1 MDPAIARTPS
11 SAPVAFQDG
20 LGQRRLSVSVT
31 NEPLELLALREEL
44 TAVSSF
50 EFALR
55 DRVSRLSSFQSEHY
69 ARVRGVERIGKT
81 GTTTLAVVSDHVQ
94 GVRLS
99 EILTFAESRLL
110 PVETNAALCLIRQ
123 LIHAL
128 ALLHQKMPD
137 VCHGAVGPE
146 RIVVTPQAR
155 LVLVEHVLGAALDQ
169 LHYTHE
175 QYWKTLR
182 IPLPRTGSGPQFDRR
197 SDITQAGFT
206 ALALIIGRPIAEDD
220 YPARIGEMANGT
232 WTLSA
237 TGGIEPLPAALRDWL
252 MRAMQLDPRNP
263 FPSALEAWA
272 ELDRVLHYS
281 DPIAEVAALKGFLTR
296 FHARLTEDSGKPS
309 TPSAVPQA
317 VTRQTPLPA
326 VPAASVSAPA
336 SAAGAAP
343 KLGPQ
348 AVAPPRSVE
357 AFAPPRPVDAVV
369 PPRPVATVAQ
379 APSVPPPTPDPVPSM
394 HPQAATRPEAPSAPA
409 VTPPAKQSQT
419 REDRRS
425 EEDESVMDKS
435 KSFLRGR
442 WVAAALVL
450 VALTSGGTLAVGRIM
465 SPAASPE
472 TLGTLSVQTNPEGA
486 TVVIDG
492 QQRGM
497 TPLNLQLK
505 PGRHVVE
512 LVTDGDVRTIPITIT
527 AGGQVSQFIEIPR
540 AASALGEL
548 QIRTEPPGA
557 QVTVDGRV
565 LGKSP
570 LTAEGLTP
578 GQHTVVVENELGPVT
593 QRVTI
598 EAGTTASL
606 VVPMTAPRN
615 APVSGWIS
623 VSAPVDVQ
631 LYENQRLLGSSQ
643 TDRIMVPVGRHEIE
657 VVNETLGY
665 RASKIVNVSPGQTAN
680 LRLDLPK
687 APMAL
692 NAIPWAEA
700 WVDGERVGETPIG
713 SVQVSIGPHEVVF
726 RHPELGERR
735 VITTVTLAGPAKV
748 SVDMRK
754 K

>member
-1 MDPAIARTPS
+1 MDPAIALTS
-11 SAPVAFQDG
+11 SSTPVAFQDG
-20 LGQRRLSVSVT
+20 LGQRRLSVSAT
-31 NEPLELLALREEL
+31 NESLELLALREDL

-69 ARVRGVERIGKT
+69 GRVRGVERVGKT
-81 GTTTLAVVSDHVQ
+81 GTTLAIVSEHVP

-99 EILTFAESRLL
+99 EVLAFAESRLL
-110 PVETNAALCLIRQ
+110 PIETNAALCLIRQ

-146 RIVVTPQAR
+146 RIIVTAQAR

-182 IPLPRTGSGPQFDRR
+182 IPLARTGSGPQFDRR
-197 SDITQAGFT
+197 SDITQAGVT

-220 YPARIGEMANGT
+220 YPTRIAEMASGT
-232 WTLSA
+232 WALSA
-237 TGGIEPLPAALRDWL
+237 TGAIEPLPAALRDWL
-252 MRAMQLDPRNP
+252 MRAIQLDPRNP

-281 DPIAEVAALKGFLTR
+281 DPIAEVAALKSFLTR
-296 FHARLTEDSGKPS
+296 YHARVAADSMKTAGPAPAPAPAMRLTPA
-309 TPSAVPQA
+309 PSAMA
-317 VTRQTPLPA
+317 APA
-326 VPAASVSAPA
+326 PAASAPV
-336 SAAGAAP
+336 AP
-343 KLGPQ
+343 KPGPQ
-348 AVAPPRSVE
+348 
-357 AFAPPRPVDAVV
+357 AVV
-369 PPRPVATVAQ
+369 PPRPAASVEQVPRVSLSAPQAVA
-379 APSVPPPTPDPVPSM
+379 SM
-394 HPQAATRPEAPSAPA
+394 HPQASTRPDSPVAPA
-409 VTPPAKQSQT
+409 VTPPAKDDQA

-425 EEDESVMDKS
+425 EEAESVMEKS
-435 KSFLRGR
+435 KPFIRGR
-442 WVAAALVL
+442 WIAAAIVL

-465 SPAASPE
+465 SPAVATES
-472 TLGTLSVQTNPEGA
+472 LGTLSVQTNPAGA
-486 TVVIDG
+486 TVVVDG

-512 LVTDGDVRTIPITIT
+512 LVTDGDVRSIPVMITP
-527 AGGQVSQFIEIPR
+527 GGQVSQFIEIPR

-548 QIRTEPPGA
+548 QIRTEPAGA
-557 QVTVDGRV
+557 TVTVDGRV

-578 GQHTVVVENELGPVT
+578 GLHTVTVENDLGPVT

-598 EAGTTASL
+598 DAGSTASL
-606 VVPMTAPRN
+606 VVPMTAPKN
-615 APVSGWIS
+615 APVSGWIA
-623 VSAPVDVQ
+623 VNAPVDVQ
-631 LYENQRLLGSSQ
+631 LFENQRLLGSSQ
-643 TDRIMVPVGRHEIE
+643 TDRIMVPVGRHELE
-657 VVNETLGY
+657 VVNEALGY
-665 RASKIVNVSPGQTAN
+665 RAVKTVNVAPGQTAN
-680 LRLDLPK
+680 IKLDLPK

-692 NAIPWAEA
+692 NAVPWAEV

-713 SVQVSIGPHEVVF
+713 SVPVSIGPHEVVF

-735 VITTVTLAGPAKV
+735 VVTTVTLAGPAKV

>member
-1 MDPAIARTPS
+1 
-11 SAPVAFQDG
+11 V
-20 LGQRRLSVSVT
+20 
-31 NEPLELLALREEL
+31 LA
-44 TAVSSF
+44 
-50 EFALR
+50 
-55 DRVSRLSSFQSEHY
+55 
-69 ARVRGVERIGKT
+69 
-81 GTTTLAVVSDHVQ
+81 
-94 GVRLS
+94 
-99 EILTFAESRLL
+99 FAESRLL
-110 PVETNAALCLIRQ
+110 PIETNAALCLIRQ

-146 RIVVTPQAR
+146 RIIVTPQAR

-182 IPLPRTGSGPQFDRR
+182 IPLARTGSGPQFDRR
-197 SDITQAGFT
+197 SDITQAGVT

-220 YPARIGEMANGT
+220 YPTRIGEMASGT
-232 WTLSA
+232 WALSA
-237 TGGIEPLPAALRDWL
+237 TGAIEPLPAALRDWL
-252 MRAMQLDPRNP
+252 MRAIQLDPRNP

-281 DPIAEVAALKGFLTR
+281 DPIGEVAALKSFLTR
-296 FHARLTEDSGKPS
+296 YHARVAADSTKTAEPAPAAAPAPAMRLTPV
-309 TPSAVPQA
+309 PSATPVP
-317 VTRQTPLPA
+317 T
-326 VPAASVSAPA
+326 PAASVPV
-336 SAAGAAP
+336 AP
-343 KLGPQ
+343 KAGPQ
-348 AVAPPRSVE
+348 
-357 AFAPPRPVDAVV
+357 AVV
-369 PPRPVATVAQ
+369 PPRPAASVEEVPRVSLSGPQAVA
-379 APSVPPPTPDPVPSM
+379 SM
-394 HPQAATRPEAPSAPA
+394 HPQASTRPDPPAAPA
-409 VTPPAKQSQT
+409 VTPPAKDDQA

-425 EEDESVMDKS
+425 EEAESVMEKS
-435 KSFLRGR
+435 KPFIRGR
-442 WVAAALVL
+442 WIAAAIVL

-465 SPAASPE
+465 SPAVAPE
-472 TLGTLSVQTNPEGA
+472 SLGTLSVQTNPAGA

-512 LVTDGDVRTIPITIT
+512 LVTDGDVRSIPVTIT
-527 AGGQVSQFIEIPR
+527 PAGQVSQFIEIPR

-548 QIRTEPPGA
+548 QIRTEPAGA
-557 QVTVDGRV
+557 TVTVDGRV

-570 LTAEGLTP
+570 LTAEGLAP
-578 GQHTVVVENELGPVT
+578 GPHSVTVENDLGPVT

-606 VVPMTAPRN
+606 VVPMSAPRN
-615 APVSGWIS
+615 APVSGWIA
-623 VSAPVDVQ
+623 VNAQVDVQ
-631 LYENQRLLGSSQ
+631 LFENQRLLGSSQ
-643 TDRIMVPVGRHEIE
+643 TDRIMVPVGRHELE
-657 VVNETLGY
+657 VVNEALGY
-665 RASKIVNVSPGQTAN
+665 RAVKTVNVAPGQTAN
-680 LRLDLPK
+680 IKLDLPK

-692 NAIPWAEA
+692 NAVPWAEV

-713 SVQVSIGPHEVVF
+713 SVPVSIGAHEVVF

-735 VITTVTLAGPAKV
+735 VVTTVTLAGPAKV

>member
-1 MDPAIARTPS
+1 
-11 SAPVAFQDG
+11 
-20 LGQRRLSVSVT
+20 VT

-69 ARVRGVERIGKT
+69 GRVRGVERIGKI
-81 GTTTLAVVSDHVQ
+81 GTNRLAIVSDHVQ

-99 EILTFAESRLL
+99 EVLAFAESRLL
-110 PVETNAALCLIRQ
+110 PIETNAALCLIRQ

-137 VCHGAVGPE
+137 VSHGAVGPE
-146 RIVVTPQAR
+146 RIIVTPQAR
-155 LVLVEHVLGAALDQ
+155 LVLVEQVLGAALDQ

-175 QYWKTLR
+175 QYWKALR

-197 SDITQAGFT
+197 SDITQAGVT

-220 YPARIGEMANGT
+220 YPARIGEMAGGT
-232 WTLSA
+232 WALSA

-252 MRAMQLDPRNP
+252 MRAIQLDPRNP

-281 DPIAEVAALKGFLTR
+281 DPIAEVAALKSFLTR
-296 FHARLTEDSGKPS
+296 YHSCVAADSARVASPS
-309 TPSAVPQA
+309 
-317 VTRQTPLPA
+317 PA
-326 VPAASVSAPA
+326 PVPAAPRPAAVS
-336 SAAGAAP
+336 SAAAAVAHAAAP
-343 KLGPQ
+343 LPK
-348 AVAPPRSVE
+348 AVPHAVVH
-357 AFAPPRPVDAVV
+357 PRPAAAAPSTVSSG
-369 PPRPVATVAQ
+369 PHPVA
-379 APSVPPPTPDPVPSM
+379 SM
-394 HPQAATRPEAPSAPA
+394 HPQASTRPDSPFAPA
-409 VTPPAKQSQT
+409 VSPQAKDNQAP
-419 REDRRS
+419 EDSRS
-425 EEDESVMDKS
+425 EEAESVMEKS
-435 KSFLRGR
+435 TSFIRGR
-442 WVAAALVL
+442 WIAAAIVL

-465 SPAASPE
+465 SPAVAPE
-472 TLGTLSVQTNPEGA
+472 SLGTLSMQTNPAGA
-486 TVVIDG
+486 TVVVDG

-497 TPLNLQLK
+497 TPLSLQLK

-512 LVTDGDVRTIPITIT
+512 LVTDGDVRSIPVMIT
-527 AGGQVSQFIEIPR
+527 AGGQVSHFIEIPR

-548 QIRTEPPGA
+548 QIRTEPAGA
-557 QVTVDGRV
+557 TVTVDGRV

-578 GQHTVVVENELGPVT
+578 GPHTVTVENELGPVT

-606 VVPMTAPRN
+606 VVPMAAPKN
-615 APVSGWIS
+615 APLSGWIA
-623 VSAPVDVQ
+623 VSAPIDVQ

-643 TDRIMVPVGRHEIE
+643 TDRIMVSVGRHDLE
-657 VVNETLGY
+657 VVNEALGY
-665 RASKIVNVSPGQTAN
+665 RASKTVNVAPGQTASIK
-680 LRLDLPK
+680 LDLPK

-692 NAIPWAEA
+692 NAVPWAEV

-748 SVDMRK
+748 SADMRK

>member
-1 MDPAIARTPS
+1 
-11 SAPVAFQDG
+11 
-20 LGQRRLSVSVT
+20 VT

-69 ARVRGVERIGKT
+69 GRVRGVERMGK
-81 GTTTLAVVSDHVQ
+81 GGSITLGVVSDHVP
-94 GVRLS
+94 GERLS
-99 EILTFAESRLL
+99 EVLAFAESRLL
-110 PVETNAALCLIRQ
+110 PIETNAALCLIRQ

-146 RIVVTPQAR
+146 RIIVTPQAR

-197 SDITQAGFT
+197 SDITQAGVT

-220 YPARIGEMANGT
+220 YPARIGEMAGGT
-232 WTLSA
+232 WALSA

-252 MRAMQLDPRNP
+252 MRAIQLDPRNP

-281 DPIAEVAALKGFLTR
+281 DPIAEVAALKSFLTR
-296 FHARLTEDSGKPS
+296 YHARVAADTKTASPS
-309 TPSAVPQA
+309 
-317 VTRQTPLPA
+317 PA
-326 VPAASVSAPA
+326 PAPAPRPAPVLNAAPVANAPA
-336 SAAGAAP
+336 SALKA
-343 KLGPQ
+343 GPQ
-348 AVAPPRSVE
+348 AVVH
-357 AFAPPRPVDAVV
+357 PRPAAAA
-369 PPRPVATVAQ
+369 PSMSSSSPYPVA
-379 APSVPPPTPDPVPSM
+379 SM
-394 HPQAATRPEAPSAPA
+394 HPQASTRPGSPVAPA
-409 VTPPAKQSQT
+409 VSPQAKDDQAP
-419 REDRRS
+419 EDSRS
-425 EEDESVMDKS
+425 EEAESVMEKS
-435 KSFLRGR
+435 TSFIRGR
-442 WVAAALVL
+442 WIAAAIVL

-465 SPAASPE
+465 SPVAAPE
-472 TLGTLSVQTNPEGA
+472 SLGTLSVQTNPAGA

-497 TPLNLQLK
+497 TPLSLQLT

-512 LVTDGDVRTIPITIT
+512 LVTDGDVRSIPLTIT

-548 QIRTEPPGA
+548 QIRTEPAGA
-557 QVTVDGRV
+557 TVTVDGRV

-578 GQHTVVVENELGPVT
+578 GPHTVTLENELGPVT

-606 VVPMTAPRN
+606 VVPMTAPKN
-615 APVSGWIS
+615 APLSGWIA
-623 VSAPVDVQ
+623 VSAPIDVQ

-643 TDRIMVPVGRHEIE
+643 TDRIMVSVGRHDLEM
-657 VVNETLGY
+657 VNEALGY
-665 RASKIVNVSPGQTAN
+665 RAAKTVNVAPGQTASIK
-680 LRLDLPK
+680 LDLPR

-692 NAIPWAEA
+692 NALPWAEV

>member
-1 MDPAIARTPS
+1 MDPAIARTS
-11 SAPVAFQDG
+11 SSTPVAFQDG
-20 LGQRRLSVSVT
+20 LGQRRLSVSAT
-31 NEPLELLALREEL
+31 NESLELLALREEL

-69 ARVRGVERIGKT
+69 GRVRGVERIGKT
-81 GTTTLAVVSDHVQ
+81 GTTLAIVSEHVQ

-99 EILTFAESRLL
+99 EILSFAESRLL
-110 PVETNAALCLIRQ
+110 PIETNAALCLIRQ

-137 VCHGAVGPE
+137 VSHGAVGPE

-197 SDITQAGFT
+197 SDITQAGIT
-206 ALALIIGRPIAEDD
+206 ALALIIGRPVTEDDFPTRIAE
-220 YPARIGEMANGT
+220 MAGGT
-232 WTLSA
+232 WALSA
-237 TGGIEPLPAALRDWL
+237 TGAIEPLPAALRDWL
-252 MRAMQLDPRNP
+252 MRAIQLDPRNP

-281 DPIAEVAALKGFLTR
+281 DPIGEVAALKSFLTR
-296 FHARLTEDSGKPS
+296 YQARVAADGARIASPAP
-309 TPSAVPQA
+309 TPAASAVP
-317 VTRQTPLPA
+317 TPAPAA
-326 VPAASVSAPA
+326 VPAAPRPTAVASAPA
-336 SAAGAAP
+336 VVPTPAAP
-343 KLGPQ
+343 APVAPKPGPQAVVSLRPAGPVAHVPSIPLSGPQ
-348 AVAPPRSVE
+348 AVA
-357 AFAPPRPVDAVV
+357 
-369 PPRPVATVAQ
+369 
-379 APSVPPPTPDPVPSM
+379 SM
-394 HPQAATRPEAPSAPA
+394 HPQASTRPESPVAAA
-409 VTPPAKQSQT
+409 VTPPAKDDQA
-419 REDRRS
+419 REDSRS
-425 EEDESVMDKS
+425 EEAESVMEKS
-435 KSFLRGR
+435 TSFIRGR
-442 WVAAALVL
+442 WIAAAIVL

-465 SPAASPE
+465 SPAVATES
-472 TLGTLSVQTNPEGA
+472 LGTLSVQTNPAGA
-486 TVVIDG
+486 AVVIDG

-512 LVTDGDVRTIPITIT
+512 LVTDGDVRSIPVMIT

-548 QIRTEPPGA
+548 QIRTEPAGA
-557 QVTVDGRV
+557 TVTVDGRV

-578 GQHTVVVENELGPVT
+578 GPHNVTVENDLGPVT

-598 EAGTTASL
+598 EAGATASL
-606 VVPMTAPRN
+606 VVPMTTPKN
-615 APVSGWIS
+615 APVSGWIA
-623 VSAPVDVQ
+623 VNVPVEVQ
-631 LYENQRLLGSSQ
+631 LFENQRLLGSSQ
-643 TDRIMVPVGRHEIE
+643 TDRIMVSVGRHELE
-657 VVNETLGY
+657 VVNEAIGY
-665 RASKIVNVSPGQTAN
+665 RAMKTVNVAPGQTAN
-680 LRLDLPK
+680 IKLDLPK

-692 NAIPWAEA
+692 NAVPWAEV
-700 WVDGERVGETPIG
+700 WVDGDRVGETPIG

-726 RHPELGERR
+726 RHPELG
-735 VITTVTLAGPAKV
+735 
-748 SVDMRK
+748 
-754 K
+754 

>member
-1 MDPAIARTPS
+1 MDPAIARQS
-11 SAPVAFQDG
+11 SSTPVAFQDG
-20 LGQRRLSVSVT
+20 LGQRRLSVST
-31 NEPLELLALREEL
+31 ANEPLELLALREEL

-69 ARVRGVERIGKT
+69 GRVRGVERIGKT
-81 GTTTLAVVSDHVQ
+81 GTTLAIVSEHVQ

-99 EILTFAESRLL
+99 EVLAFAESRLL
-110 PVETNAALCLIRQ
+110 PIETNAALCLIRQ

-146 RIVVTPQAR
+146 RIIVTPQAR

-182 IPLPRTGSGPQFDRR
+182 IPLARTGSGPQFDRR
-197 SDITQAGFT
+197 SDITQAGVT

-220 YPARIGEMANGT
+220 YPTRIGEMASGT
-232 WTLSA
+232 WALSA
-237 TGGIEPLPAALRDWL
+237 TGAIEPLPAALRDWL
-252 MRAMQLDPRNP
+252 MRAIQLDPRNP

-281 DPIAEVAALKGFLTR
+281 DPIGEVAALKSFLTR
-296 FHARLTEDSGKPS
+296 YHARVAADSTKTAEPAPAAAPAPAMRLTPV
-309 TPSAVPQA
+309 PSATPVP
-317 VTRQTPLPA
+317 T
-326 VPAASVSAPA
+326 PAASVPV
-336 SAAGAAP
+336 AP
-343 KLGPQ
+343 KAGPQ
-348 AVAPPRSVE
+348 
-357 AFAPPRPVDAVV
+357 AVV
-369 PPRPVATVAQ
+369 PPRPAASMEQVPRVSLSGPQ
-379 APSVPPPTPDPVPSM
+379 AVSSM
-394 HPQAATRPEAPSAPA
+394 HPQASTRPDSPAAPA
-409 VTPPAKQSQT
+409 VTPPAKDDQA

-425 EEDESVMDKS
+425 EEAESVMEKS
-435 KSFLRGR
+435 KPFIRGR
-442 WVAAALVL
+442 WIAAAIVL

-465 SPAASPE
+465 SPAVAPE
-472 TLGTLSVQTNPEGA
+472 SLGTLSVQTNPAGA

-512 LVTDGDVRTIPITIT
+512 LVTDGDVRSIPVTIT
-527 AGGQVSQFIEIPR
+527 PAGQVSQFIEIPR

-548 QIRTEPPGA
+548 QIRTEPAGA
-557 QVTVDGRV
+557 TVTVDGRV

-570 LTAEGLTP
+570 LTAEGLAP
-578 GQHTVVVENELGPVT
+578 GPHSVTVENDLGPVT

-606 VVPMTAPRN
+606 VVPMSAPRN
-615 APVSGWIS
+615 APVSGWIA
-623 VSAPVDVQ
+623 VNAQVDVQ
-631 LYENQRLLGSSQ
+631 LFENQRLLGSSQ
-643 TDRIMVPVGRHEIE
+643 TDRIMVPVGRHELE
-657 VVNETLGY
+657 VVNEALGY
-665 RASKIVNVSPGQTAN
+665 RAVKTVNVAPGQTAN
-680 LRLDLPK
+680 IKLDLPK

-692 NAIPWAEA
+692 NAVPWAEV

-713 SVQVSIGPHEVVF
+713 SVPVSIGAHEVVF

-735 VITTVTLAGPAKV
+735 VVTTVTLAGPAKV

>member
-1 MDPAIARTPS
+1 
-11 SAPVAFQDG
+11 
-20 LGQRRLSVSVT
+20 VT
-31 NEPLELLALREEL
+31 NETLELLALREEL
-44 TAVSSF
+44 TAVSAF

-69 ARVRGVERIGKT
+69 GRVRGVERVGKT
-81 GTTTLAVVSDHVQ
+81 GTTLAIVSEHVQ

-99 EILTFAESRLL
+99 EILAFAESRLL
-110 PVETNAALCLIRQ
+110 PIETNAALCLIRQ

-197 SDITQAGFT
+197 SDITQAGVT

-220 YPARIGEMANGT
+220 YPGRIAEMAGGT
-232 WTLSA
+232 WALSA
-237 TGGIEPLPAALRDWL
+237 TGAIEPLPGALRDWL
-252 MRAMQLDPRNP
+252 LRAIQLDPRNP

-281 DPIAEVAALKGFLTR
+281 DPIGEVAALKSFLTR
-296 FHARLTEDSGKPS
+296 YQARVAADSAK
-309 TPSAVPQA
+309 TPSPAAAAAPA
-317 VTRQTPLPA
+317 AHRPTA
-326 VPAASVSAPA
+326 VPAAPSAPPAPAAAKPGPQAVVSPRPA
-336 SAAGAAP
+336 SAAQTP
-343 KLGPQ
+343 SIPLSGPQ
-348 AVAPPRSVE
+348 SVA
-357 AFAPPRPVDAVV
+357 
-369 PPRPVATVAQ
+369 
-379 APSVPPPTPDPVPSM
+379 SM
-394 HPQAATRPEAPSAPA
+394 HPQASTRPDPIAPA
-409 VTPPAKQSQT
+409 VKPAAKDDQAP
-419 REDRRS
+419 EDRS
-425 EEDESVMDKS
+425 EEAESVMEKS
-435 KSFLRGR
+435 TSFIRGR
-442 WVAAALVL
+442 WIAAAIVL

-465 SPAASPE
+465 SPAATPE
-472 TLGTLSVQTNPEGA
+472 SLGTLSVQTNPAGA

-497 TPLNLQLK
+497 TPINLQLT

-512 LVTDGDVRTIPITIT
+512 LVTDGDVRTIPVTIT

-548 QIRTEPPGA
+548 QIRTEPAGA
-557 QVTVDGRV
+557 TVTVDGRV

-578 GQHTVVVENELGPVT
+578 GPHTVTVENELGPVT

-606 VVPMTAPRN
+606 VVPMTAPKN
-615 APVSGWIS
+615 APLSGWIA

-643 TDRIMVPVGRHEIE
+643 TDRIMVPVGRHDLE
-657 VVNETLGY
+657 VVNEALGY
-665 RASKIVNVSPGQTAN
+665 RASKTVNVAPGQTAN
-680 LRLDLPK
+680 IRLDLPK

-692 NAIPWAEA
+692 NAVPWAEV

-735 VITTVTLAGPAKV
+735 VVTTVTLAGPAKV

>member
-11 SAPVAFQDG
+11 STPVAFQDG

-44 TAVSSF
+44 TSVSSF

-69 ARVRGVERIGKT
+69 GHVRGVERIGKT
-81 GTTTLAVVSDHVQ
+81 GATSLAIVSDHVQ

-99 EILTFAESRLL
+99 DVLAFAESRLL
-110 PVETNAALCLIRQ
+110 PIETNAALCLIRQ

-175 QYWKTLR
+175 QYWKALR

-197 SDITQAGFT
+197 SDITQAGVT

-220 YPARIGEMANGT
+220 YPSRIGEMAGGT
-232 WTLSA
+232 WALSA
-237 TGGIEPLPAALRDWL
+237 TGGIEPLPTALRDWL
-252 MRAMQLDPRNP
+252 MRAIQLDPRNP

-281 DPIAEVAALKGFLTR
+281 DPIAEVAALKSFLTR
-296 FHARLTEDSGKPS
+296 YHARVVADGAKTASPS
-309 TPSAVPQA
+309 PAPVPAPAPAAPRPTAVSSAAAVPVA
-317 VTRQTPLPA
+317 H
-326 VPAASVSAPA
+326 AP
-336 SAAGAAP
+336 
-343 KLGPQ
+343 
-348 AVAPPRSVE
+348 
-357 AFAPPRPVDAVV
+357 
-369 PPRPVATVAQ
+369 AQ
-379 APSVPPPTPDPVPSM
+379 APKPGPHGVVQPRPAAERVPSVPLTGPHPVASM
-394 HPQAATRPEAPSAPA
+394 HPQASTRPDPPVAPA
-409 VTPPAKQSQT
+409 VRPQAKDDQAP
-419 REDRRS
+419 EDSRS
-425 EEDESVMDKS
+425 EEAESVMEKS
-435 KSFLRGR
+435 TPFIRGR
-442 WVAAALVL
+442 WIAAAIVL
-450 VALTSGGTLAVGRIM
+450 VALTSGVTYAVGRII
-465 SPAASPE
+465 SPAVAPE
-472 TLGTLSVQTNPEGA
+472 SLGTLSVQTNPAGA

-512 LVTDGDVRTIPITIT
+512 LVTDGDVRSIPVMITP
-527 AGGQVSQFIEIPR
+527 GGQVSQFIEIPR

-548 QIRTEPPGA
+548 QIRTEPAGA
-557 QVTVDGRV
+557 SVTVDGRV

-578 GQHTVVVENELGPVT
+578 GPHTVTVENELGPVT

-606 VVPMTAPRN
+606 VVPMTAPKN
-615 APVSGWIS
+615 APLSGWIA
-623 VSAPVDVQ
+623 VNAPVDVQ
-631 LYENQRLLGSSQ
+631 LFENQRLLGSSQ
-643 TDRIMVPVGRHEIE
+643 TDRIMVPVGRHDLE
-657 VVNETLGY
+657 VVNEALGY
-665 RASKIVNVSPGQTAN
+665 RATKTVNVGPGQTAN

-692 NAIPWAEA
+692 NAAPWAEA
-700 WVDGERVGETPIG
+700 FVDGDRVGETPIG
-713 SVQVSIGPHEVVF
+713 SVLVTIGPHEVVF

>member
-11 SAPVAFQDG
+11 STPVAFQDG
-20 LGQRRLSVSVT
+20 LGQRRLSVSVS
-31 NEPLELLALREEL
+31 NEPLELLALRQEL

-69 ARVRGVERIGKT
+69 GRVKGVERVGK
-81 GTTTLAVVSDHVQ
+81 GSTLAIVSEQVQ

-99 EILTFAESRLL
+99 EILSFAESRLL
-110 PVETNAALCLIRQ
+110 PIETDAALCLIRQ

-197 SDITQAGFT
+197 SDITQAGVT

-220 YPARIGEMANGT
+220 YPARIAEMAAGT
-232 WTLSA
+232 WALSA
-237 TGGIEPLPAALRDWL
+237 TGAIEPLPSALRDWL
-252 MRAMQLDPRNP
+252 MRAIQLDPRNP

-281 DPIAEVAALKGFLTR
+281 DPIGEVAALKSFLTR
-296 FHARLTEDSGKPS
+296 YHARVAADGGKTTSPAPAPVATRPAPAPTATTAP
-309 TPSAVPQA
+309 TPS
-317 VTRQTPLPA
+317 
-326 VPAASVSAPA
+326 PAAPA
-336 SAAGAAP
+336 AAAQKP
-343 KLGPQ
+343 GPQ
-348 AVAPPRSVE
+348 
-357 AFAPPRPVDAVV
+357 AVV
-369 PPRPVATVAQ
+369 PPRPASVAQ
-379 APSVPPPTPDPVPSM
+379 APSIPLSGPQSVASKQ
-394 HPQAATRPEAPSAPA
+394 HPQAPIASAATPKAKDDQAPEDSR
-409 VTPPAKQSQT
+409 SQ
-419 REDRRS
+419 EA
-425 EEDESVMDKS
+425 ESVMEKS
-435 KSFLRGR
+435 TSFIRGR
-442 WVAAALVL
+442 WIAAAIVL
-450 VALTSGGTLAVGRIM
+450 VALTSGATLAVGRIM
-465 SPAASPE
+465 SPAAAPE
-472 TLGTLSVQTNPEGA
+472 SLGTLSVQTNPAGA

-497 TPLNLQLK
+497 TPLSLQLK

-512 LVTDGDVRTIPITIT
+512 LVTDGDVRSIPVTIT

-548 QIRTEPPGA
+548 QIRTEPAGA
-557 QVTVDGRV
+557 TVTVDGRV

-578 GQHTVVVENELGPVT
+578 GPHTVTVENDLGPVT

-606 VVPMTAPRN
+606 VVPMTTPKN
-615 APVSGWIS
+615 APVSGWIA
-623 VSAPVDVQ
+623 VNAPVDVQ
-631 LYENQRLLGSSQ
+631 LFENQRLLGSSQ
-643 TDRIMVPVGRHEIE
+643 TDRIMVPVGRHDIE
-657 VVNETLGY
+657 VVNEALGY
-665 RASKIVNVSPGQTAN
+665 RASKTVNVNPGQTAN
-680 LRLDLPK
+680 IKIDLPK

-692 NAIPWAEA
+692 NAVPWAEA
-700 WVDGERVGETPIG
+700 FVDGERVGETPIG

-735 VITTVTLAGPAKV
+735 VVTTVTLAAPAKV

>member
-1 MDPAIARTPS
+1 MDPAIARTS
-11 SAPVAFQDG
+11 SSTPVAFQDG
-20 LGQRRLSVSVT
+20 LGQRRLSVSAT
-31 NEPLELLALREEL
+31 NESLELLALREEL

-69 ARVRGVERIGKT
+69 GRVRGVERIGKT
-81 GTTTLAVVSDHVQ
+81 GTTLAIVSEHVP

-99 EILTFAESRLL
+99 EVLAFAESRLL
-110 PVETNAALCLIRQ
+110 PIETNAALCLIRQ

-146 RIVVTPQAR
+146 RIIVTPQAR

-182 IPLPRTGSGPQFDRR
+182 IPLARTGSGPQFDRR
-197 SDITQAGFT
+197 SDITQAGVT

-220 YPARIGEMANGT
+220 YPTRIAEMASGT
-232 WTLSA
+232 WALSA
-237 TGGIEPLPAALRDWL
+237 TGAIEPLPAALRDWL
-252 MRAMQLDPRNP
+252 TRAIQLDPRNP

-281 DPIAEVAALKGFLTR
+281 DPIGEVAALKSFLTR
-296 FHARLTEDSGKPS
+296 YHARIAADGTKTAGPASAPAPAPAMRLTPA
-309 TPSAVPQA
+309 PSA
-317 VTRQTPLPA
+317 TPAPT
-326 VPAASVSAPA
+326 PAASVVP
-336 SAAGAAP
+336 AAP
-343 KLGPQ
+343 MAGPQ
-348 AVAPPRSVE
+348 
-357 AFAPPRPVDAVV
+357 AVV
-369 PPRPVATVAQ
+369 PPRPATSVEQVPRVSLSGPQAVA
-379 APSVPPPTPDPVPSM
+379 SM
-394 HPQAATRPEAPSAPA
+394 HPQASPRPDSPVAPA
-409 VTPPAKQSQT
+409 VTPPAKDDQA

-425 EEDESVMDKS
+425 EEAESVMEKS
-435 KSFLRGR
+435 KPFIRGR
-442 WVAAALVL
+442 WIAAAIVL

-465 SPAASPE
+465 SPAVATES
-472 TLGTLSVQTNPEGA
+472 LGTLSVQTNPAGA

-512 LVTDGDVRTIPITIT
+512 LVTDGDVRSIPVTIT
-527 AGGQVSQFIEIPR
+527 PGGQVSQFIEIPR

-548 QIRTEPPGA
+548 QIRTEPAGA
-557 QVTVDGRV
+557 TVTVDGRV

-570 LTAEGLTP
+570 LTAEGLAP
-578 GQHTVVVENELGPVT
+578 GPHSVTVENDLGPVT

-606 VVPMTAPRN
+606 VVPMSAPRN
-615 APVSGWIS
+615 APLSGWIA
-623 VSAPVDVQ
+623 VNAQVDVQ
-631 LYENQRLLGSSQ
+631 LFENQRLLGSSQ
-643 TDRIMVPVGRHEIE
+643 TDRIMVPVGRHELE
-657 VVNETLGY
+657 VVNEALGY
-665 RASKIVNVSPGQTAN
+665 RAVKTVNVAPGQTAN
-680 LRLDLPK
+680 IKLDLPK

-692 NAIPWAEA
+692 NAVPWAEV
-700 WVDGERVGETPIG
+700 WVDGDRVGETPIG
-713 SVQVSIGPHEVVF
+713 SVPVSIGPHEVVF

-735 VITTVTLAGPAKV
+735 VVTTVTLAGPAKV

>member
-11 SAPVAFQDG
+11 STPVAFQDG
-20 LGQRRLSVSVT
+20 LGQRRLSVSVS

-55 DRVSRLSSFQSEHY
+55 DRVSRLSAFQSEHY
-69 ARVRGVERIGKT
+69 GRVRGVERVGKT
-81 GTTTLAVVSDHVQ
+81 GTTLAIVSEHVQ

-99 EILTFAESRLL
+99 EILAFAESRLL
-110 PVETNAALCLIRQ
+110 PIETNAALCLIRQ

-155 LVLVEHVLGAALDQ
+155 LVLVEQVLGAALDQ

-197 SDITQAGFT
+197 SDITQAGVT

-220 YPARIGEMANGT
+220 YPVRIAEMTAGT
-232 WTLSA
+232 WALSA
-237 TGGIEPLPAALRDWL
+237 TGAIEPLPAALRDWL
-252 MRAMQLDPRNP
+252 MRAIQLDPRNP

-281 DPIAEVAALKGFLTR
+281 DPIGEVAALKSFLTR
-296 FHARLTEDSGKPS
+296 YHAR
-309 TPSAVPQA
+309 V
-317 VTRQTPLPA
+317 
-326 VPAASVSAPA
+326 AADSAPA
-336 SAAGAAP
+336 SVPMSAPAPVPPAPRPTVASSAPAAPVPAAPAAAP
-343 KLGPQ
+343 KPGLQ
-348 AVAPPRSVE
+348 
-357 AFAPPRPVDAVV
+357 AVV
-369 PPRPVATVAQ
+369 PPRPAAPAVAQ
-379 APSVPPPTPDPVPSM
+379 VPSIPLSGPHAVASM
-394 HPQAATRPEAPSAPA
+394 HPQASTRPDSPLASA
-409 VTPPAKQSQT
+409 VTPAAKVDQVRVDSQ
-419 REDRRS
+419 S
-425 EEDESVMDKS
+425 EEAESAMEKS
-435 KSFLRGR
+435 KSFIRGR
-442 WVAAALVL
+442 WIAAAIVL

-465 SPAASPE
+465 SPAVAPE
-472 TLGTLSVQTNPEGA
+472 SLGTLSVQTNPAGA

-497 TPLNLQLK
+497 SPLDVQLK

-512 LVTDGDVRTIPITIT
+512 LVTDGDVRSIPVTIT
-527 AGGQVSQFIEIPR
+527 PGGQVSQFIEIPR

-548 QIRTEPPGA
+548 QIRTEPAGA
-557 QVTVDGRV
+557 TVTVDGRV

-578 GQHTVVVENELGPVT
+578 GPHTVTVENELGPVT

-606 VVPMTAPRN
+606 VVPMTAPKN
-615 APVSGWIS
+615 APLSGWIA
-623 VSAPVDVQ
+623 VNAPVDVQ

-643 TDRIMVPVGRHEIE
+643 TDRIMVPVGRHELE
-657 VVNETLGY
+657 VVNEALGY
-665 RASKIVNVSPGQTAN
+665 RAVKTVNVNPGQTAN
-680 LRLDLPK
+680 VRLDLPK

-692 NAIPWAEA
+692 NAVPWAEV

-735 VITTVTLAGPAKV
+735 VVTTVTLAGPAKV

>member
-1 MDPAIARTPS
+1 MDPAIARTS
-11 SAPVAFQDG
+11 SSTPVAFQDG
-20 LGQRRLSVSVT
+20 LGQRRLSVSAT
-31 NEPLELLALREEL
+31 NESLELLALREEL

-69 ARVRGVERIGKT
+69 GRVRGVERIGKT
-81 GTTTLAVVSDHVQ
+81 GTTLAIVSEHVP

-99 EILTFAESRLL
+99 EILSFAESRLL
-110 PVETNAALCLIRQ
+110 PIETNAALCLIRQ

-137 VCHGAVGPE
+137 VSHGAVGPE

-197 SDITQAGFT
+197 SDITQAGIT
-206 ALALIIGRPIAEDD
+206 ALALIIGRPVTEDDFPTRIAE
-220 YPARIGEMANGT
+220 MAGGT
-232 WTLSA
+232 WALSA
-237 TGGIEPLPAALRDWL
+237 TGAIEPLPAALRDWL
-252 MRAMQLDPRNP
+252 MRAIQLDPRNP

-281 DPIAEVAALKGFLTR
+281 DPIGEVAALKSFVSR
-296 FHARLTEDSGKPS
+296 YQARVAADGARIASPAP
-309 TPSAVPQA
+309 TPAASAVP
-317 VTRQTPLPA
+317 TPAPAA
-326 VPAASVSAPA
+326 VPAAPRPTAVASAPA
-336 SAAGAAP
+336 VVPTPAAP
-343 KLGPQ
+343 APVAPKPGPQAVVSLRPAGPVAHVPSIPLSGPQ
-348 AVAPPRSVE
+348 AVA
-357 AFAPPRPVDAVV
+357 
-369 PPRPVATVAQ
+369 
-379 APSVPPPTPDPVPSM
+379 SM
-394 HPQAATRPEAPSAPA
+394 HPQASTRPESPVAAA
-409 VTPPAKQSQT
+409 VTPPAKDDQA
-419 REDRRS
+419 REDSRS
-425 EEDESVMDKS
+425 EEAESVMEKS
-435 KSFLRGR
+435 TSFIRGR
-442 WVAAALVL
+442 WIAAAIVL

-465 SPAASPE
+465 SPAVATES
-472 TLGTLSVQTNPEGA
+472 LGTLSVQTNPAGA
-486 TVVIDG
+486 AVVIDG

-512 LVTDGDVRTIPITIT
+512 LVTDGDVRSIPVMIT

-548 QIRTEPPGA
+548 QIRTEPAGA
-557 QVTVDGRV
+557 TVTVDGRV

-578 GQHTVVVENELGPVT
+578 GPHNVTVENDLGPVT

-598 EAGTTASL
+598 EAGATASL
-606 VVPMTAPRN
+606 VVPMTTPKN
-615 APVSGWIS
+615 APVSGWIA
-623 VSAPVDVQ
+623 VNVPVEVQ
-631 LYENQRLLGSSQ
+631 LFENQRLLGSSQ
-643 TDRIMVPVGRHEIE
+643 TDRIMVSVGRHELE
-657 VVNETLGY
+657 VVNEAIGY
-665 RASKIVNVSPGQTAN
+665 RAMKTVNVAPGQTAN
-680 LRLDLPK
+680 IKLDLPK

-692 NAIPWAEA
+692 NAVPWAEV
-700 WVDGERVGETPIG
+700 WVDGDRVGETPIG

-735 VITTVTLAGPAKV
+735 VVTTVTLAGPAKV

>member
-1 MDPAIARTPS
+1 MDQAIARTPS
-11 SAPVAFQDG
+11 STPIAFEDG
-20 LGQRRLSVSVT
+20 LGQRRVSVSVT
-31 NEPLELLALREEL
+31 NEPLEILALREEL
-44 TAVSSF
+44 TAVSSV

-69 ARVRGVERIGKT
+69 VRVRGVERVGRT
-81 GTTTLAVVSDHVQ
+81 GAALTIVSDHVP

-99 EILTFAESRLL
+99 EILSFAESRLL
-110 PVETNAALCLIRQ
+110 PIETNAALCLIRQ

-146 RIVVTPQAR
+146 RIIIAPQAR
-155 LVLVEHVLGAALDQ
+155 LMIVEHVLGAALEQ

-197 SDITQAGFT
+197 TDITQAGLT
-206 ALALIIGRPIAEDD
+206 ALALLVGRPIAEDD
-220 YPARIGEMANGT
+220 YPTRISEMASGA
-232 WTLSA
+232 WALSA
-237 TGGIEPLPAALRDWL
+237 AGGIEPLPSALRDWL
-252 MRAMQLDPRNP
+252 MRAMQLDARNP

-281 DPIAEVAALKGFLTR
+281 DAIAEVAALRAFLTR
-296 FHARLTEDSGKPS
+296 YHARVAADGGRPASPASVLPPVAPRPTAAAS
-309 TPSAVPQA
+309 TVSAAPPAQASPTQVPQ
-317 VTRQTPLPA
+317 
-326 VPAASVSAPA
+326 
-336 SAAGAAP
+336 
-343 KLGPQ
+343 
-348 AVAPPRSVE
+348 
-357 AFAPPRPVDAVV
+357 AVV
-369 PPRPVATVAQ
+369 PPRPVAALNQGFDVPSSGPTAVA
-379 APSVPPPTPDPVPSM
+379 SM
-394 HPQAATRPEAPSAPA
+394 HPQASTRSHSAPA
-409 VTPPAKQSQT
+409 VAPPATDDQAPVDSV
-419 REDRRS
+419 S
-425 EEDESVMDKS
+425 EEAESVMEKS
-435 KSFLRGR
+435 KSFIRGR
-442 WVAAALVL
+442 WIAAAIVL

-465 SPAASPE
+465 MPAATPAN
-472 TLGTLSVQTNPEGA
+472 LGTLSVQTNPAGA

-492 QQRGM
+492 QQRGA
-497 TPLNLQLK
+497 TPLSLMLK
-505 PGRHVVE
+505 PGRHVLE
-512 LVTDGDVRTIPITIT
+512 LVTDGDVRSIPLTIT
-527 AGGQVSQFIEIPR
+527 AGGQVSHFIEIPR

-548 QIRTEPPGA
+548 QIRTEPAGA
-557 QVTVDGRV
+557 QVSVDGRL

-578 GQHTVVVENELGPVT
+578 GAHTVVLENELGQVT

-623 VSAPVDVQ
+623 VSAPIDVQ

-643 TDRIMVPVGRHEIE
+643 TDRIMVPIGRHDLE
-657 VVNETLGY
+657 VVNEALGY
-665 RASKIVNVSPGQTAN
+665 RATRTVTVAPGQTAS
-680 LRLDLPK
+680 LKLDLPT

-692 NAIPWAEA
+692 NAVPWAEV
-700 WVDGERVGETPIG
+700 WVDGNRVGETPIG
-713 SVQVSIGPHEVVF
+713 AVQISIGPHEVVF

>member
-1 MDPAIARTPS
+1 MDPAIARTS
-11 SAPVAFQDG
+11 SSTPVAFQDG
-20 LGQRRLSVSVT
+20 LGQRRLSVSAT
-31 NEPLELLALREEL
+31 NESLELLALREEL

-69 ARVRGVERIGKT
+69 GRVRGVERIGKT
-81 GTTTLAVVSDHVQ
+81 GTTLAVVSEHVL

-99 EILTFAESRLL
+99 EILSFAESRLL
-110 PVETNAALCLIRQ
+110 PIETNAALCLIRQ

-137 VCHGAVGPE
+137 VSHGAVGPE

-197 SDITQAGFT
+197 SDITQAGIT
-206 ALALIIGRPIAEDD
+206 ALALIIGRPVTEDD
-220 YPARIGEMANGT
+220 YPARIAEMAGGT

-237 TGGIEPLPAALRDWL
+237 TGAIEPLPAALRDWL
-252 MRAMQLDPRNP
+252 MRAIQLDPRNP

-281 DPIAEVAALKGFLTR
+281 DPIGEVAALKSFLTR
-296 FHARLTEDSGKPS
+296 YQARVAADGAQIASPAPTPAALAVPTPAPVVVPAAPRPTAVASGPAAVPTPAAPAPVAPKPG
-309 TPSAVPQA
+309 PQA
-317 VTRQTPLPA
+317 VVSPR
-326 VPAASVSAPA
+326 PAASVAHVPSIPL
-336 SAAGAAP
+336 S
-343 KLGPQ
+343 GPQ
-348 AVAPPRSVE
+348 AVA
-357 AFAPPRPVDAVV
+357 
-369 PPRPVATVAQ
+369 
-379 APSVPPPTPDPVPSM
+379 SM
-394 HPQAATRPEAPSAPA
+394 HPQASTRPESPVAAA
-409 VTPPAKQSQT
+409 VTPPAKDDQT
-419 REDRRS
+419 REDSRS
-425 EEDESVMDKS
+425 EEAESVMEKS
-435 KSFLRGR
+435 TSFIRGR
-442 WVAAALVL
+442 WIAAAVVL
-450 VALTSGGTLAVGRIM
+450 VALTSGGTLAVGRIL
-465 SPAASPE
+465 SPAVATES
-472 TLGTLSVQTNPEGA
+472 LGTLSVQTNPAGA

-512 LVTDGDVRTIPITIT
+512 LVTDGDVRSIPVMITP
-527 AGGQVSQFIEIPR
+527 GGQVSQFIEIPR

-548 QIRTEPPGA
+548 QIRTEPAGA
-557 QVTVDGRV
+557 TVTVDGRV

-578 GQHTVVVENELGPVT
+578 GPHNVTVENDLGPVT

-598 EAGTTASL
+598 EAGATASL
-606 VVPMTAPRN
+606 VVPMTTPKN
-615 APVSGWIS
+615 APVSGWIAVS
-623 VSAPVDVQ
+623 VPVEVQ
-631 LYENQRLLGSSQ
+631 LFENQRLLGSSQ
-643 TDRIMVPVGRHEIE
+643 TDRIMVSVGRHELE
-657 VVNETLGY
+657 VVNEAIGY
-665 RASKIVNVSPGQTAN
+665 RAMKTVNVAPGQTAN
-680 LRLDLPK
+680 IKLDLPK

-692 NAIPWAEA
+692 NAVPWAEV
-700 WVDGERVGETPIG
+700 WVDGDRVGETPIG
-713 SVQVSIGPHEVVF
+713 GVQVSIGPHEVVF

-735 VITTVTLAGPAKV
+735 VVTTVTLAGPAKV

>member
-1 MDPAIARTPS
+1 MDPAIARTS
-11 SAPVAFQDG
+11 SSTPVAFQDG
-20 LGQRRLSVSVT
+20 LGQRRLSVSAT
-31 NEPLELLALREEL
+31 NESLELLALREEL

-69 ARVRGVERIGKT
+69 GRVRGVERIGKS
-81 GTTTLAVVSDHVQ
+81 GPTLAIVSEHVP

-99 EILTFAESRLL
+99 EVLAFAESRLL
-110 PVETNAALCLIRQ
+110 PIETNAALCLIRQ

-146 RIVVTPQAR
+146 RIIVTPQAR

-182 IPLPRTGSGPQFDRR
+182 IPLARTGSGPQFDRR
-197 SDITQAGFT
+197 SDITQAGVT

-220 YPARIGEMANGT
+220 YPTRIGEMASGT
-232 WTLSA
+232 WALSA
-237 TGGIEPLPAALRDWL
+237 TGAIEPLPAALRDWL
-252 MRAMQLDPRNP
+252 MRAIQLDPRNP

-281 DPIAEVAALKGFLTR
+281 DPIGEVAALKSFLTR
-296 FHARLTEDSGKPS
+296 YHARVAADSTKTAEPAPAAAPAPAMRLTPV
-309 TPSAVPQA
+309 PSATPVP
-317 VTRQTPLPA
+317 T
-326 VPAASVSAPA
+326 PAASVPV
-336 SAAGAAP
+336 AP
-343 KLGPQ
+343 KAGPQ
-348 AVAPPRSVE
+348 
-357 AFAPPRPVDAVV
+357 AVV
-369 PPRPVATVAQ
+369 PPRPAASVEEVPRVSLSGPQAVA
-379 APSVPPPTPDPVPSM
+379 SM
-394 HPQAATRPEAPSAPA
+394 HPQASTRPDPPAAPA
-409 VTPPAKQSQT
+409 VTPPAKDDQA

-425 EEDESVMDKS
+425 EEAESVMEKS
-435 KSFLRGR
+435 KPFIRGR
-442 WVAAALVL
+442 WIAAAIVL

-465 SPAASPE
+465 SPAVAPE
-472 TLGTLSVQTNPEGA
+472 SLGTLSVQTNPAGA

-512 LVTDGDVRTIPITIT
+512 LVTDGDVRSIPVTIT
-527 AGGQVSQFIEIPR
+527 PAGQVSQFIEIPR

-548 QIRTEPPGA
+548 QIRTEPAGA
-557 QVTVDGRV
+557 TVTVDGRV

-570 LTAEGLTP
+570 LTAEGLAP
-578 GQHTVVVENELGPVT
+578 GPHSVTVENDLGPVT

-606 VVPMTAPRN
+606 VVPMSAPRN
-615 APVSGWIS
+615 APVSGWIA
-623 VSAPVDVQ
+623 VNAQVDVQ
-631 LYENQRLLGSSQ
+631 LFENQRLLGSSQ
-643 TDRIMVPVGRHEIE
+643 TDRIMVPVGRHELE
-657 VVNETLGY
+657 VVNEALGY
-665 RASKIVNVSPGQTAN
+665 RAVKTVNVAPGQTAN
-680 LRLDLPK
+680 IKLDLPK

-692 NAIPWAEA
+692 NAVPWAEV

-713 SVQVSIGPHEVVF
+713 SVPVSIGPHEVVF

-735 VITTVTLAGPAKV
+735 VVTTVTLAGPAKV

>member
-1 MDPAIARTPS
+1 MDPAIARTS
-11 SAPVAFQDG
+11 SSTPVAFQDG
-20 LGQRRLSVSVT
+20 LGQRRLSVSAT
-31 NEPLELLALREEL
+31 NESLELLALREEL

-69 ARVRGVERIGKT
+69 GRVRGVERIGKT
-81 GTTTLAVVSDHVQ
+81 GTTLAIVSEHVQ

-99 EILTFAESRLL
+99 EILSFAESRLL
-110 PVETNAALCLIRQ
+110 PIETNAALCLIRQ

-137 VCHGAVGPE
+137 VSHGAVGPE

-197 SDITQAGFT
+197 SDITQAGIT
-206 ALALIIGRPIAEDD
+206 ALALIIGRPVTEDDFPTRIAE
-220 YPARIGEMANGT
+220 MAGGT
-232 WTLSA
+232 WALSA
-237 TGGIEPLPAALRDWL
+237 TGAIEPLPAALRDWL
-252 MRAMQLDPRNP
+252 MRAIQLDPRNP

-281 DPIAEVAALKGFLTR
+281 DPIGEVAALKSFLTR
-296 FHARLTEDSGKPS
+296 YQARVAADGARIASPAP
-309 TPSAVPQA
+309 TPAASAVP
-317 VTRQTPLPA
+317 TPAPAA
-326 VPAASVSAPA
+326 VPAAPRPTAVASAPA
-336 SAAGAAP
+336 VVPTPAAP
-343 KLGPQ
+343 APVAPKPGPQAVVLLRPAGPVAHVPSIPLSGPQ
-348 AVAPPRSVE
+348 AVA
-357 AFAPPRPVDAVV
+357 
-369 PPRPVATVAQ
+369 
-379 APSVPPPTPDPVPSM
+379 SM
-394 HPQAATRPEAPSAPA
+394 HPQASTRPESPVAAA
-409 VTPPAKQSQT
+409 VTPPAKDDQA
-419 REDRRS
+419 REDSRS
-425 EEDESVMDKS
+425 EEAESVMEKS
-435 KSFLRGR
+435 TSFIRGR
-442 WVAAALVL
+442 WIAAAIVL

-465 SPAASPE
+465 SPAVATES
-472 TLGTLSVQTNPEGA
+472 LGTLSVQTNPAGA
-486 TVVIDG
+486 AVVIDG

-512 LVTDGDVRTIPITIT
+512 LVTDGDVRSIPVMIT

-548 QIRTEPPGA
+548 QIRTEPAGA
-557 QVTVDGRV
+557 TVTVDGRV

-578 GQHTVVVENELGPVT
+578 GPHNVTVENDLGPVT

-598 EAGTTASL
+598 EAGATASL
-606 VVPMTAPRN
+606 VVPMTTPKN
-615 APVSGWIS
+615 APVSGWIA
-623 VSAPVDVQ
+623 VNVPVEVQ
-631 LYENQRLLGSSQ
+631 LFENQRLLGSSQ
-643 TDRIMVPVGRHEIE
+643 TDRIMVSVGRHELE
-657 VVNETLGY
+657 VVNEAIGY
-665 RASKIVNVSPGQTAN
+665 RAMKTVNVAPGQTAN
-680 LRLDLPK
+680 IKLDLPK

-692 NAIPWAEA
+692 NAVPWAEV
-700 WVDGERVGETPIG
+700 WVDGDRVGETPIG

-735 VITTVTLAGPAKV
+735 VVTTVTLAGPAKV

>member
-1 MDPAIARTPS
+1 MDPAIARTS
-11 SAPVAFQDG
+11 SSTPVAFQDG
-20 LGQRRLSVSVT
+20 LGQRRLSVSAT
-31 NEPLELLALREEL
+31 NESLELLALREEL

-69 ARVRGVERIGKT
+69 GRVRGVERIGKT
-81 GTTTLAVVSDHVQ
+81 GTTLAIVSEHVQ

-99 EILTFAESRLL
+99 EILSFAESRLL
-110 PVETNAALCLIRQ
+110 PIETNAALCLIRQ

-137 VCHGAVGPE
+137 VSHGAVGPE

-197 SDITQAGFT
+197 SDITQAGIT
-206 ALALIIGRPIAEDD
+206 ALALIIGRPVTEDD
-220 YPARIGEMANGT
+220 YPTRIAEMAGGT
-232 WTLSA
+232 WALSA
-237 TGGIEPLPAALRDWL
+237 TGAIEPLPAALRDWL
-252 MRAMQLDPRNP
+252 MRAIQLDPRNP

-281 DPIAEVAALKGFLTR
+281 DPIGEVAALKSFLTR
-296 FHARLTEDSGKPS
+296 YQARVAADGARIASPAP
-309 TPSAVPQA
+309 TPAASAVP
-317 VTRQTPLPA
+317 TPAPAA
-326 VPAASVSAPA
+326 VPAAPRPTAVASAPA
-336 SAAGAAP
+336 VVPTPAAP
-343 KLGPQ
+343 APVAPKPGPQAVVSLRPAGSVAHVPSIPLSGPQ
-348 AVAPPRSVE
+348 AVA
-357 AFAPPRPVDAVV
+357 
-369 PPRPVATVAQ
+369 
-379 APSVPPPTPDPVPSM
+379 SM
-394 HPQAATRPEAPSAPA
+394 HPQASTRPESPVAAA
-409 VTPPAKQSQT
+409 VTPPAKDDQA
-419 REDRRS
+419 REDSRS
-425 EEDESVMDKS
+425 EEAESVMEKS
-435 KSFLRGR
+435 TSFIRGR
-442 WVAAALVL
+442 WIAAAIVL

-465 SPAASPE
+465 SPAVATES
-472 TLGTLSVQTNPEGA
+472 LGTLSVQTNPAGA
-486 TVVIDG
+486 AVVIDG

-512 LVTDGDVRTIPITIT
+512 LVTDGDVRSIPVMIT

-548 QIRTEPPGA
+548 QIRTEPAGA
-557 QVTVDGRV
+557 TVTVDGRV

-578 GQHTVVVENELGPVT
+578 GPHNVTVENDLGPVT

-598 EAGTTASL
+598 EAGATASL
-606 VVPMTAPRN
+606 VVPMTTPKN
-615 APVSGWIS
+615 APVSGWIA
-623 VSAPVDVQ
+623 VNVPVEVQ
-631 LYENQRLLGSSQ
+631 LFENQRLLGSSQ
-643 TDRIMVPVGRHEIE
+643 TDRIMVSVGRHELE
-657 VVNETLGY
+657 VVNEAIGY
-665 RASKIVNVSPGQTAN
+665 RAMKTVNVAPGQTAN
-680 LRLDLPK
+680 IKLDLPK

-692 NAIPWAEA
+692 NAVPWAEV
-700 WVDGERVGETPIG
+700 WVDGDRVGETPIG

-735 VITTVTLAGPAKV
+735 VVTTVTLAGPAKV

>member
-1 MDPAIARTPS
+1 MDPAIAHTS
-11 SAPVAFQDG
+11 SSTPVAFQDG
-20 LGQRRLSVSVT
+20 LGQRRLSVSAA
-31 NEPLELLALREEL
+31 NESLELLALREEL

-69 ARVRGVERIGKT
+69 GRVRGVERVGKT
-81 GTTTLAVVSDHVQ
+81 GTTLAIVSEHVP

-99 EILTFAESRLL
+99 EVLAFAESRLL
-110 PVETNAALCLIRQ
+110 PIETNAALCLIRQ

-146 RIVVTPQAR
+146 RIIVTAQAR

-182 IPLPRTGSGPQFDRR
+182 IPLARTGSGPQFDRR
-197 SDITQAGFT
+197 SDITQAGVT

-220 YPARIGEMANGT
+220 YPTRIAEMASGT
-232 WTLSA
+232 WALSA
-237 TGGIEPLPAALRDWL
+237 TGAIEPLPAALRDWL
-252 MRAMQLDPRNP
+252 MRAIQLDPRNP

-281 DPIAEVAALKGFLTR
+281 DPIAEVAALKSFLTR
-296 FHARLTEDSGKPS
+296 YHARVAADSMKTAGPAPAPAPAMRLTPA
-309 TPSAVPQA
+309 PSAMA
-317 VTRQTPLPA
+317 APA
-326 VPAASVSAPA
+326 PAASAPV
-336 SAAGAAP
+336 AP
-343 KLGPQ
+343 KPGPQ
-348 AVAPPRSVE
+348 
-357 AFAPPRPVDAVV
+357 AVV
-369 PPRPVATVAQ
+369 PPRPAASVEQVPRVSLSAPQAVA
-379 APSVPPPTPDPVPSM
+379 SM
-394 HPQAATRPEAPSAPA
+394 HPQASTRPDSPVAPA
-409 VTPPAKQSQT
+409 VTPPAKDDQA

-425 EEDESVMDKS
+425 EEAESVMEKS
-435 KSFLRGR
+435 KPFIRGR
-442 WVAAALVL
+442 WIAAAIVL

-465 SPAASPE
+465 SPAVATES
-472 TLGTLSVQTNPEGA
+472 LGTLSVQTNPAGA
-486 TVVIDG
+486 TVVVDG

-512 LVTDGDVRTIPITIT
+512 LVTDGDVRSIPVMITP
-527 AGGQVSQFIEIPR
+527 GGQVSQFIEIPR

-548 QIRTEPPGA
+548 QIRTEPAGA
-557 QVTVDGRV
+557 TVTVDGRV

-578 GQHTVVVENELGPVT
+578 GLHTVTVENDLGPVT

-598 EAGTTASL
+598 DAGSTASL
-606 VVPMTAPRN
+606 VVPMTAPKN
-615 APVSGWIS
+615 APVSGWIA
-623 VSAPVDVQ
+623 VNAPVDVQ
-631 LYENQRLLGSSQ
+631 LFENQRLLGSSQ
-643 TDRIMVPVGRHEIE
+643 TDRIMVPVGRHELE
-657 VVNETLGY
+657 VVNEALGY
-665 RASKIVNVSPGQTAN
+665 RAVKTVNVAPGQTAN
-680 LRLDLPK
+680 IKLDLPK

-692 NAIPWAEA
+692 NAVPWAEV

-713 SVQVSIGPHEVVF
+713 SVPVSIGPHEVVF

-735 VITTVTLAGPAKV
+735 VVTTVTLAGPAKV